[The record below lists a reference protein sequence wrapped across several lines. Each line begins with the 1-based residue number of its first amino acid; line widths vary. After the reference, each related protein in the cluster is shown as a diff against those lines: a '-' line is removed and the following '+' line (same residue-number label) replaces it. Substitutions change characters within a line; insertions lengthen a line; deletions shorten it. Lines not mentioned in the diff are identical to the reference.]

1 MNKTIE
7 YLQSEKVK
15 ACLENYKRIGTVI
28 RRERCEQRFEPRLVT
43 DDALLDASDT
53 LDTRAYQLG
62 LEVATEYNERLGLW
76 IMRYEELGVYQ
87 TYTGTMAEC
96 LVQMGRIR

>member
-1 MNKTIE
+1 MNKTIA

-15 ACLENYKRIGTVI
+15 ARLGNYKRIGEVI
-28 RRERCEQRFEPRLVT
+28 RRERREQRFEPRLIT

-53 LDTRAYQLG
+53 LATRAYQLG

-76 IMRYEELGVYQ
+76 IMRYEERGVYQ